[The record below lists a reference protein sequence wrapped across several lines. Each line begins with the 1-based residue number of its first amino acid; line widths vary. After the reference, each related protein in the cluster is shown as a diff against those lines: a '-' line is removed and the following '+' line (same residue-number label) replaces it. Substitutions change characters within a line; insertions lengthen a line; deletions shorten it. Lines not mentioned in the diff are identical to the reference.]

1 MSSHSSTLLAAFE
14 FLSLPMLG
22 WLAAAALPWLIH
34 RWNRR
39 QHRTTSWAAVDLLLI
54 AVGQRSR
61 QVKLQQWLLIA
72 VRTAILVLVA
82 LAAAEPMLQHWALG
96 SSGIGRSHTIIILD
110 QSYSMGLRTQET
122 SRLERAKAQARQLVE
137 SRRSGDVFSVIGWAQ
152 ASDNVLG
159 RPTTDVSLVL
169 SAISSLTQTEEI
181 AELSVA
187 TRAAQVALERAK
199 SKMPSL
205 DRHEV
210 IFFSDLAR
218 NTWLTRLE
226 VQSQLEE
233 LSERARL
240 TVVDVGEGHQENVAI
255 VDLAVEPKIL
265 MSGRE
270 VSVVATLQCFGD
282 SVWNDLDI
290 ELSIDGQTV
299 GTKKMS
305 LSAADIST
313 VRFVHQFED
322 EGPHT
327 VQVAVADEVD
337 KLSIDNRRWLVV
349 EVRPQL
355 RVACIA
361 GKPGAADDIARAL
374 APNKLSDELAQTIFP
389 EIFHL
394 SQLGSLDL
402 TEYDAVFLCSTADLN
417 QHESDKLTRFV
428 KAGGGLAVFL
438 DGQTL
443 TESFAR
449 LLPVVVHEVVPEGE
463 FYFDALA
470 YAHPITEPFRG
481 NENAGL
487 LKVAVMK
494 YCRLE
499 IKPEHP
505 SVESVLAFDSGDPA
519 LVVEP
524 LRLGRVAV
532 LAIPSSLAVSPD
544 EQNPWSSFAVSP
556 SFLPVMRELLANL
569 VRSSWLKDRNYQVGQ
584 SAAIAWDLSRRKTQ
598 VTVRRP
604 DGTEQVLRTPAA
616 EEQGKILISETPS
629 SGIYQVDAAGEL
641 IARFAVNLDPLESD
655 LSSINPQELPTFIAP
670 GPKISSVADS
680 IRTADFSFAPS
691 LLASAAVLLLAEL
704 ALACWLGRGWQ

>member
-1 MSSHSSTLLAAFE
+1 
-14 FLSLPMLG
+14 MLG

-39 QHRTTSWAAVDLLLI
+39 QHRTTAWAAVDLLLT

-82 LAAAEPMLQHWALG
+82 LAAAEPVQRHWALG
-96 SSGIGRSHTIIILD
+96 ASGTGRSHTIIILD
-110 QSYSMGLRTQET
+110 QSYSMGLRMQET
-122 SRLERAKAQARQLVE
+122 SRLERAKAQARLLVE
-137 SRRSGDVFSVIGWAQ
+137 NRRSGDVFSVLGWAQ

-169 SAISSLTQTEEI
+169 AAISSLTQTEEI

-187 TRAAQVALERAK
+187 TRAAQIAIERAK
-199 SKMPSL
+199 AKVPSL
-205 DRHEV
+205 DRHDV
-210 IFFSDLAR
+210 VFFSDLAR
-218 NTWLTRLE
+218 NTWLAHTE
-226 VQSQLEE
+226 GQSQLKE
-233 LSERARL
+233 LSEQARL
-240 TVVDVGEGHQENVAI
+240 TIVDVGDGHQENVAI
-255 VDLAVEPKIL
+255 VDLVVAPKIL
-265 MSGRE
+265 MAGRE
-270 VSVVATLQCFGD
+270 VSFVATLRCFGD
-282 SVWNDLDI
+282 SVWSDLDV
-290 ELSIDGQTV
+290 ELSVDGQSV
-299 GTKKMS
+299 ETKQVS
-305 LSAADIST
+305 LSAADVST
-313 VRFVHQFED
+313 VHFVHQFED
-322 EGPHT
+322 EGMHT

-337 KLSIDNRRWLVV
+337 KLSIDNRRWLAV

-374 APNKLSDELAQTIFP
+374 APGKLAEGLEQTIHP
-389 EIFHL
+389 EIVPI
-394 SQLGSLDL
+394 SRLGSLDL

-417 QHESDKLTRFV
+417 LYESDQLTRFV
-428 KAGGGLAVFL
+428 EAGGGLAVFL
-438 DGQTL
+438 DGQTP

-449 LLPVVVHEVVPEGE
+449 LLPVVVHEAVPEGE
-463 FYFDALA
+463 FYFDVLA
-470 YAHPITEPFRG
+470 YAHPIIEPFRG

-499 IKPEHP
+499 IKSDHP
-505 SVESVLAFDSGDPA
+505 SVEKVLAFDSGDPA

-524 LRLGRVAV
+524 FGLGRVAV
-532 LAIPSSLAVSPD
+532 MAIPISLAVRTG

-569 VRSSWLKDRNYQVGQ
+569 VRSSWLKDRNYQVGH
-584 SAAIAWDLSRRKTQ
+584 SAAIAWDLSRRETE

-616 EEQGKILISETPS
+616 EEQSKIFISKIPS
-629 SGIYQVDAAGEL
+629 SGIYHVGAAGEP
-641 IARFAVNLDPLESD
+641 IARFAVNLDALESD
-655 LSSINPQELPTFIAP
+655 LSTINPQELPTFFAT
-670 GPKISSVADS
+670 GPESSSVANAIS
-680 IRTADFSFAPS
+680 TADYSFAPS
-691 LLASAAVLLLAEL
+691 LLAGAAVLLLAEL